1 MGRID
6 RLAER
11 YKRYISLPWEKDLA
25 GPQRMVFVVYDK
37 TDERRLRARTTL
49 FELATKDAG
58 RRWIECDLT
67 DAFAEW
73 MAGVEYRESYFESP
87 EDLDLKLEEEFL
99 EHVASRVRRVLAVP
113 ESDEG
118 SVVALFGI
126 ASLFGFIRVS
136 EVMRAVERDVRG
148 RMVVFFPGE
157 YVDNNYRLLDARDGW
172 NYLAVPVT
180 LQDDRGVY
188 DASPSPP
195 GRGVWGEGEA

>member
-11 YKRYISLPWEKDLA
+11 YERYISLPWEKDLA
-25 GPQRMVFVVYDK
+25 GAQRVIFVVYDK
-37 TDERRLRARTTL
+37 TDERRLRARKTL

-58 RRWIECDLT
+58 HRWIECDLT

-73 MAGVEYRESYFESP
+73 MTTIEYRESYFESP
-87 EDLDLKLEEEFL
+87 EDLDLKLEEDFL
-99 EHVASRVRRVLAVP
+99 EHTVIRVRTVLEAP
-113 ESDEG
+113 EADDG
-118 SVVALFGI
+118 SVVALLGI

-172 NYLAVPVT
+172 NYLAVPIT
-180 LQDDRGVY
+180 LQEDPGVY
-188 DASPSPP
+188 DISPSPS
-195 GRGVWGEGEA
+195 GRGVWGEGET